1 MKNKRNANDTQR
13 GNTLPIPDID
23 IIDLENDG
31 AAEAGMG
38 KGEKYAFMLLHSC
51 LRKRTGVGK

>member
-31 AAEAGMG
+31 AAEASAEPASEDAHPAAAG
-38 KGEKYAFMLLHSC
+38 KK
-51 LRKRTGVGK
+51 GKKNDIT

>member
-31 AAEAGMG
+31 AAEASAEPASEDAHPEKG
-38 KGEKYAFMLLHSC
+38 KKE
-51 LRKRTGVGK
+51 